1 MPNNN
6 NPKEKGAALKKER
19 EQVRV
24 KTKTHNSS
32 DSEKVPPLA
41 RAADFAKRL
50 FHYIFPRAGVIV
62 VGEKFK
68 GGITGGIVAKYVAY
82 TLLTVFI
89 ALLQT
94 TFFSRFRPFSS
105 SPDILILTVATIGF
119 YDNEKSAAILGAFLG
134 FIAGAVG
141 GTGIS
146 LLPLIYML
154 VGYFAGL
161 FASEYYK
168 RGILLYAIYVVGCC
182 VIRFFTTSIYIAFMW
197 QSVDIIDAM
206 KGVLIP
212 EFLSTAVVSPL
223 PALLL
228 LPVYKL
234 SKPKDEK
241 PK

>member
-6 NPKEKGAALKKER
+6 KPNEKGAGLKKKH

-24 KTKTHNSS
+24 NNKTHNSS
-32 DSEKVPPLA
+32 DSEKTSLIA
-41 RAADFAKRL
+41 RAADFVKRL
-50 FHYIFPRAGVIV
+50 FRFVFPRAGVIV

-68 GGITGGIVAKYVAY
+68 VGITSGIITKYVAY
-82 TLLTVFI
+82 TLLSIFMV
-89 ALLQT
+89 LLQT

-119 YDNEKSAAILGAFLG
+119 YDNEKSAAILGTFLG
-134 FIAGAVG
+134 FVAGAVG

-154 VGYFAGL
+154 VGYFSGL
-161 FASEYYK
+161 LASEYYK
-168 RGILLYAIYVVGCC
+168 RGVLLYAIYVAGCC

-206 KGVLIP
+206 NDVLIP
-212 EFLSTAVVSPL
+212 EFLSTATLSPL

>member
-1 MPNNN
+1 MTHVPNNN
-6 NPKEKGAALKKER
+6 KQNEKAHKGER
-19 EQVRV
+19 
-24 KTKTHNSS
+24 
-32 DSEKVPPLA
+32 VPLIV
-41 RAADFAKRL
+41 RAADSVKSL
-50 FHYIFPRAGVIV
+50 FRYIFPRAGVIV

-68 GGITGGIVAKYVAY
+68 GGITSGIIAKYTAY
-82 TLLTVFI
+82 TLLCVFM

-105 SPDILILTVATIGF
+105 SPDILILTIATIGF
-119 YDNEKSAAILGAFLG
+119 YDNEKSASILGVFLG
-134 FIAGAVG
+134 FVASAIG

-154 VGYFAGL
+154 VGYFSGL
-161 FASEYYK
+161 LADDYY
-168 RGILLYAIYVVGCC
+168 RRSILLYIIYVIGCC
-182 VIRFFTTSIYIAFMW
+182 VIRFFTTSIYIAFTW

-206 KGVLIP
+206 SDVLIP
-212 EFLSTAVVSPL
+212 EFLSTATLSPL

-241 PK
+241 PKE